1 METKDN
7 LLEADGKKEKESSK
21 NDLDSSND
29 SILHSDK
36 KVELNI
42 GTLKSELESMDLES
56 LVQSFEEIIKK
67 DNIQQIRS
75 NVNKIKKLFNS
86 KFNQLLNENKKKFIE
101 EGGNTIC
108 LLYTS
113 DAADE

>member
-7 LLEADGKKEKESSK
+7 LLEADGKKEKESNK
-21 NDLDSSND
+21 NDLDLSND
-29 SILHSDK
+29 SIIESDK

-42 GTLKSELESMDLES
+42 ESLKSEFESMDLES
-56 LVQSFEEIIKK
+56 LVQSFEEILKK

-75 NVNKIKKLFNS
+75 NVNKIKKVFNF

-101 EGGNTIC
+101 
-108 LLYTS
+108 
-113 DAADE
+113 